1 MSVEESGVDD
11 RYLVPGLVRG
21 LELLEAFSP
30 EQPSLTLSQL
40 SRAIGLSRSSAYRL
54 VYTLAELGFLARDPV
69 TKSYSLGARVLKLG
83 FTYLASQDMVDLA
96 RPQLEALRDKTNC
109 SAHFGILD
117 GADVVYLLR
126 AADRNAVT
134 SQVNVGTRLPAYA
147 TSLGRAIL
155 AEMPA
160 VDVRARFASVAFRQF
175 TKQSPAHTEDL
186 LRLLQQDHARGFAI
200 SRSAFESGI
209 ASVAAP
215 VFDSHGVVVAAVNIA
230 TPESSP
236 SAKLLEGKLKDAVL
250 EAARTISLWLGHRA
264 SRNQEK
270 AL

>member
-54 VYTLAELGFLARDPV
+54 VYTLAELGFLARDPL

-109 SAHFGILD
+109 AAHFGILD

-134 SQVNVGTRLPAYA
+134 SQVSVGTRLPAYA
-147 TSLGRAIL
+147 TTLGRAIL

-160 VDVRARFASVAFRQF
+160 SDVRAAFAGITFRQF
-175 TKQSPAHTEDL
+175 TKQGPLSVDDL
-186 LRLLQQDHARGFAI
+186 LRLVAQDHERGHVV
-200 SRSAFESGI
+200 SRGAFESGI

-230 TPESSP
+230 TPESNP
-236 SAKLLEGKLKDAVL
+236 AAKLLDGKLKDAVL
-250 EAARTISLWLGHRA
+250 DSARTISLWLGYRA
-264 SRNQEK
+264 PRNQGK
-270 AL
+270 A